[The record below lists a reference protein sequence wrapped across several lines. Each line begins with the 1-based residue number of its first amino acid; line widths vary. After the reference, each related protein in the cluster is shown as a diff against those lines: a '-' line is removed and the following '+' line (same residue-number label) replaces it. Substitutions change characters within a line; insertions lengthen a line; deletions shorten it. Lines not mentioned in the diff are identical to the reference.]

1 MGARVR
7 LPEMLEPLLKSELE
21 HTIREAAF
29 HSDDEL
35 IVIRYIIE
43 KVPQIDIA
51 AELGWTRGTVASH
64 IPYILQR
71 ISCVAERLYGSPENT
86 QA

>member
-29 HSDDEL
+29 HSDD
-35 IVIRYIIE
+35 
-43 KVPQIDIA
+43 
-51 AELGWTRGTVASH
+51 
-64 IPYILQR
+64 
-71 ISCVAERLYGSPENT
+71 
-86 QA
+86 

>member
-29 HSDDEL
+29 PFG
-35 IVIRYIIE
+35 R
-43 KVPQIDIA
+43 
-51 AELGWTRGTVASH
+51 
-64 IPYILQR
+64 
-71 ISCVAERLYGSPENT
+71 
-86 QA
+86 